1 MKILKN
7 IKEKLT
13 VLCATITGTFILANS
28 RVLAASNTQSIDSF
42 INFACDWLTKIRRCN
57 CLGWGCNV
65 CFGMAKRRC
74 RTENL
79 VD

>member
-13 VLCATITGTFILANS
+13 VLCATVTSTFILANS
-28 RVLAASNTQSIDSF
+28 SVLAASNTQSIDSF

-57 CLGWGCNV
+57 CLSWWCNV
-65 CFGMAKRRC
+65 CVRMAKRRC

-79 VD
+79 VV